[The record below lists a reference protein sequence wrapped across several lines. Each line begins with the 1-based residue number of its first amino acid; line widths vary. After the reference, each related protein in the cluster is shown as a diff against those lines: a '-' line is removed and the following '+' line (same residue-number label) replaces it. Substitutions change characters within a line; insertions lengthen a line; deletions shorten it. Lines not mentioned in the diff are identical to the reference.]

1 MRSYD
6 CLRELP
12 PTELHLDADALA
24 QAGPYAQK
32 IIQVLEEAARDDPR
46 LRVILERRN
55 PNMDQIE
62 TVYQQW
68 LDQPDMAPALR
79 EELRGMDEDTKY
91 DSFYRDLEFGT
102 AGLRGVLGAGTNRM
116 NVYVVRRATQAVA
129 DYLNGTALPKCAAI
143 GYDSRI
149 GSDVFARE
157 AAAVFAAER
166 HHRTSL
172 SPARAGPR
180 AELRRARAAL
190 RCRHLHH
197 RQPQSRAVQ
206 RL

>member
-1 MRSYD
+1 MEVKRYEIDAAQLGERQQAHAYLREALGFPAYYGGNLDALYD

-32 IIQVLEEAARDDPR
+32 IVQVLEEAARDDPR

-68 LDQPDMAPALR
+68 LAQPDMDAALR
-79 EELRGMDEDTKY
+79 EELRGMDENTKY

-102 AGLRGVLGAGTNRM
+102 AGLRGRS
-116 NVYVVRRATQAVA
+116 RRGHEPHERLRRPPRHTGRFR
-129 DYLNGTALPKCAAI
+129 L
-143 GYDSRI
+143 S
-149 GSDVFARE
+149 
-157 AAAVFAAER
+157 ER
-166 HHRTSL
+166 H
-172 SPARAGPR
+172 G
-180 AELRRARAAL
+180 AA
-190 RCRHLHH
+190 
-197 RQPQSRAVQ
+197 
-206 RL
+206 